1 MLELLP
7 FFISPLASA
16 SKWGGRCFQQKS
28 TSVRLL
34 SSIAA
39 AGGIADVLFT
49 IQAELRRSVAVY
61 VALHFEWPF
70 FAVLALSESLGHITG
85 LRWTW
90 TRQLPDAIE

>member
-16 SKWGGRCFQQKS
+16 NKWGGRCFQQKS

-49 IQAELRRSVAVY
+49 IQADLRRSVA
-61 VALHFEWPF
+61 ALHFERSF
-70 FAVLALSESLGHITG
+70 FAVLAPSESLSHITG

-90 TRQLPDAIE
+90 TRQFPDAVE